1 MVKHV
6 APAISMLRSDAIQ
19 RWWPTTQSLDLVE
32 GTVEAVASAV
42 EAEVERCL
50 AGERLAS
57 AWIDCPSFSDALREA
72 REFANVP
79 TLYLVLPTTSRWC
92 VLWNNSFLCDGYDS
106 LCFCLTANHGL
117 TTVHWS
123 AHDEPTTFQAGA
135 TFRHR
140 RRHDGAVVERAVA
153 VAQEDRRWLF
163 HQSGEPLPEED
174 VGMYAARRKKD
185 RLNESLMVELLARL
199 GASPWQESFYAL
211 SRHRCHTLRR
221 LDPPPT
227 VIKRL
232 ATDVVGSGR
241 KGHAAD
247 PSRTVDG

>member
-1 MVKHV
+1 
-6 APAISMLRSDAIQ
+6 MLRSDAIQ

-32 GTVEAVASAV
+32 GTVQTVASAV
-42 EAEVERCL
+42 EAEVKRFL

-57 AWIDCPSFSDALREA
+57 AWLDCASFGDALREA

-79 TLYLVLPTTSRWC
+79 TLFLVLPTTSRWC

-123 AHDEPTTFQAGA
+123 AHDGQTTFQAGS
-135 TFRHR
+135 TFCHRKRHAN
-140 RRHDGAVVERAVA
+140 AVVERAVA

-174 VGMYAARRKKD
+174 VTKYAARLKKD
-185 RLNESLMVELLARL
+185 RLNEGLMVELLGRL
-199 GASPWQESFYAL
+199 GASPWDETFYSM
-211 SRHRCHTLRR
+211 SRERCYSLRR
-221 LDPPPT
+221 LNPPPT
-227 VIKRL
+227 VTKRL
-232 ATDVVGSGR
+232 PTDVVGAGQQ
-241 KGHAAD
+241 GHAAD
-247 PSRTVDG
+247 RPQAAGG